1 MIEDLQK
8 KDRPRERLIEKGA
21 ASLSDVELLAVLLG
35 SGTQK
40 RDVLSMATYI
50 LNQYSLYELKDL
62 SYERLADLDGIKQA
76 KACLLL
82 ACFELAKRA
91 MNASLKNVCLDTPK
105 NIYDLVYGDIY
116 LEATEVI
123 IVLFVNCKLKLI
135 KKKIYS
141 GDNSSSVFLS
151 NKQILKEAIDL
162 HAYGIILI
170 HNHPSGDVQP
180 SEADL
185 DATFELKNLLLQI
198 DVLLLDH
205 LVVSAQG
212 FYSFLES
219 GLLSEAKEYN
229 RTGDL
234 DEEDFNQMFSFSDP
248 RF

>member
-1 MIEDLQK
+1 MIENLQK

-40 RDVLSMATYI
+40 RDVLSLAAYI

-105 NIYDLVYGDIY
+105 SIYDLVYGDIY
-116 LEATEVI
+116 LEHTEVI
-123 IVLFVNCKLKLI
+123 IILYVNCKLKLI
-135 KKKIYS
+135 KKKIFS
-141 GDNSSSVFLS
+141 SENSSSVFLS
-151 NKQILKEAIDL
+151 NKQILKEAMDL

-170 HNHPSGDVQP
+170 HNHPSGDVRP

-185 DATFELKNLLLQI
+185 EATFELKKLLSQI
-198 DVLLLDH
+198 EVCLLDH

-219 GLLSEAKEYN
+219 GLLSEGREYN
-229 RTGDL
+229 KTGDF